1 MYSRIAEQRK
11 KLGLSQEELAIRLK
25 ISPKSISKYERGDR
39 RPSYE
44 TLLGMSTIFG
54 VSVDYLL
61 GNDTSIDSL
70 SEPQLQF
77 GGYEN
82 SIKYWIDKTG
92 MGYSEVALKL
102 NITEDVLRDY
112 IEDRIAIPYSIL
124 EMLSDIC
131 EVSTDCLLGLATQS
145 RERDLDNILPFKYD
159 YCIAK
164 RIRNMCDNQIGVTSS
179 FLENLLSLSSK
190 EIYYLI
196 EYGFVPHVDTILK
209 LSTYFNVSTD
219 YLLCKNNIQDEKMLS
234 TYRQLNDDNK
244 DIILGEAKK
253 ALRDQRYKESVAADE
268 VLKRTGTTNS
278 VK

>member
-25 ISPKSISKYERGDR
+25 ISQKSISKYERGDR

-102 NITEDVLRDY
+102 NITEDVLCDY

-124 EMLSDIC
+124 EVLSDIC

-159 YCIAK
+159 YGIAK

-234 TYRQLNDDNK
+234 TFRQLNDDNK

-253 ALRDQRYKESVAADE
+253 ALRDQRYKESVAADKD
-268 VLKRTGTTNS
+268 LKRTGTTNS
-278 VK
+278 AK